1 MNLVQT
7 LWMVLADLW
16 VDRSRTALSLLTL
29 TLMAMG
35 YMILAGFAESVR
47 LFSEQAADRR
57 DLVMVE
63 RGVLDPMNS
72 QIDATMVEDIRPWV
86 EGEGAY
92 ISPCQFRHMR
102 IEGQL
107 VQLRAC
113 PLEDWQPVHHLQLAQ
128 GAWPAGGEV
137 AITEGASRS
146 TGWQVG
152 DRLTIYG
159 ASFTISGL
167 VRASGTKFLAV
178 WMTLEDS
185 GRLFEDSDRYQV
197 VMIQAALGADT
208 EQLRAAIEAYPSL
221 AGRFDV
227 MFLDALFNRYTEV
240 VRGLLGVSQ
249 VLALAAITLVVLG
262 SYQATQLS
270 LEERSRSVAILRVA
284 GFSEGQLHGLLQLRS
299 LWMLTLAFLFG
310 AALAAGLLELA
321 NRTTPLQVQSVQLE
335 VRLTL
340 LVLLWG
346 YPLSL
351 VCAALGTWISARSL
365 LRQTV
370 AEALR

>member
-1 MNLVQT
+1 MKLVQT

-16 VDRSRTALSLLTL
+16 ADRSRTALSLLTI

-47 LFSEQAADRR
+47 LFSEQAAGRR

-72 QIDATMVEDIRPWV
+72 QIDSAMVEDIRPWV
-86 EGEGAY
+86 EEEGAR

-113 PLEDWQPVHHLQLAQ
+113 PLEDWQPIHHLTLVR
-128 GAWPAGGEV
+128 GAWPVDGEV
-137 AITEGASRS
+137 VIAEGASRA

-159 ASFTISGL
+159 ASFTISGV

-185 GRLFEDSDRYQV
+185 GRLFEVPDRYQV
-197 VMIQAALGADT
+197 LVIQAAPGGDA
-208 EQLRAAIEAYPSL
+208 ERLRAALEAHPSL

-227 MFLDALFNRYTEV
+227 MFLDALFSRYTEV

-262 SYQATQLS
+262 SYQATRLS
-270 LEERSRSVAILRVA
+270 LEERSRSVTILRVA

-299 LWMLTLAFLFG
+299 LWMLTLAFVFG
-310 AALAAGLLELA
+310 ALLAAGLLEFA
-321 NRTTPLQVQSVQLE
+321 NRATPLQVQSVQLE
-335 VRLTL
+335 VRLSL

-351 VCAALGTWISARSL
+351 ACAALGTWISARSL
-365 LRQTV
+365 LKQTV

>member
-16 VDRSRTALSLLTL
+16 ADRSRTALSLLTL

-35 YMILAGFAESVR
+35 YMILAGFAESIR
-47 LFSEQAADRR
+47 IFSEQAADRR
-57 DLVMVE
+57 DLAIVE

-72 QIDATMVEDIRPWV
+72 HIDATIIEGIRVWV
-86 EGEGAY
+86 EGEGAR

-128 GAWPAGGEV
+128 GAWPASGEV
-137 AITEGASRS
+137 AITEGASHS
-146 TGWQVG
+146 TGWQIG

-178 WMTLEDS
+178 WMSLEDS
-185 GRLFEDSDRYQV
+185 ERLFEAPDRYQV
-197 VMIQAALGADT
+197 VMIQAAPGADP
-208 EQLRAAIEAYPSL
+208 ERLRAAIEADPNL

-227 MFLDALFNRYTEV
+227 MFLATLFNRYTEV
-240 VRGLLGVSQ
+240 VRGLLGASQ
-249 VLALAAITLVVLG
+249 TLALSAITLVVLG
-262 SYQATQLS
+262 SYQATRLS

-310 AALAAGLLELA
+310 AVLAVGLLGYA
-321 NRTTPLQVQSVQLE
+321 NRVTPLQVQSVQLE
-335 VRLTL
+335 VRLTMPDL
-340 LVLLWG
+340 LRG

>member
-1 MNLVQT
+1 MKLVQT

-16 VDRSRTALSLLTL
+16 ADRSRTALSLLTL

-63 RGVLDPMNS
+63 HGVLDPMTS

-86 EGEGAY
+86 EGEGAH

-128 GAWPAGGEV
+128 GAWPVDGEV
-137 AITEGASRS
+137 VITEGASRS
-146 TGWQVG
+146 TGWQIG
-152 DRLTIYG
+152 DHLTIYG

-185 GRLFEDSDRYQV
+185 GRLFEDPDRYQV
-197 VMIQAALGADT
+197 VVIQAALGADA
-208 EQLRAAIEAYPSL
+208 ERLRAAVEAHPSL

-227 MFLDALFNRYTEV
+227 MFLDALFSRYTEV

-249 VLALAAITLVVLG
+249 TLALAAITLVVLG
-262 SYQATQLS
+262 SYQATRLS
-270 LEERSRSVAILRVA
+270 LEERSRSVTILRVA

-310 AALAAGLLELA
+310 AVLAAGLLEFA

-340 LVLLWG
+340 FVLLWG

-351 VCAALGTWISARSL
+351 VCAALGTWISARNL
-365 LRQTV
+365 LKQTV

>member
-1 MNLVQT
+1 MNLAQT

-16 VDRSRTALSLLTL
+16 ADRSRTALSLLTL
-29 TLMAMG
+29 TMMTMG
-35 YMILAGFAESVR
+35 YMILAGFAESIR
-47 LFSEQAADRR
+47 LFSEQASDRR

-72 QIDATMVEDIRPWV
+72 QIDATLVEGIRAWV
-86 EGEGAY
+86 EGEGAR

-113 PLEDWQPVHHLQLAQ
+113 PLEDWQTVHHLQLAQ
-128 GAWPAGGEV
+128 GGWPDNGQV
-137 AITEGASRS
+137 AITEGASHS
-146 TGWQVG
+146 TGWQIG

-178 WMTLEDS
+178 WMLLEDS
-185 GRLFEDSDRYQV
+185 GRLFEVADRYQV
-197 VMIQAALGADT
+197 VMIQAAPEA
-208 EQLRAAIEAYPSL
+208 EAERLRAAIEAHPTL

-240 VRGLLGVSQ
+240 VRGLLGASQ
-249 VLALAAITLVVLG
+249 TLALAAITLVVLG
-262 SYQATQLS
+262 SYQATRLS
-270 LEERSRSVAILRVA
+270 LEERIRSVAILRVA

-299 LWMLTLAFLFG
+299 LWMVTLAFVFG
-310 AALAAGLLELA
+310 AVLALGLLEYA
-321 NRTTPLQVQSVQLE
+321 NRATPLQVQSVQLE
-335 VRLTL
+335 VCLAL
-340 LVLLWG
+340 PVLLRG

-351 VCAALGTWISARSL
+351 ACAALGTWISARSL
-365 LRQTV
+365 LKQTV
-370 AEALR
+370 AEVLR

>member
-1 MNLVQT
+1 MNMAQT

-16 VDRSRTALSLLTL
+16 ADRSRTLLSLLTL
-29 TLMAMG
+29 TLMAVG
-35 YMILAGFAESVR
+35 YMILAGFSESVR

-72 QIDATMVEDIRPWV
+72 RIDAGLVATIRDEV
-86 EGEGAY
+86 EGEGAR

-128 GAWPAGGEV
+128 GTWPASGEV

-146 TGWQVG
+146 TGWMIG

-159 ASFTISGL
+159 SPFTISGL

-178 WMTLEDS
+178 WMSLADS
-185 GRLFEDSDRYQV
+185 GRLFNEPDRYQV
-197 VMIQAALGADT
+197 VMIQAAPAADS
-208 EQLRAAIEAYPSL
+208 ERLRALIEANPL
-221 AGRFDV
+221 VAGKFDV
-227 MFLDALFNRYTEV
+227 MFLDSLFSRYTEV
-240 VRGLLGVSQ
+240 VRGLRGVSQ
-249 VLALAAITLVVLG
+249 ILTLAAITLVALG
-262 SYQATQLS
+262 SYQATRLS
-270 LEERSRSVAILRVA
+270 LEERIRSVAILRVT
-284 GFSEGQLHGLLQLRS
+284 GFSESQLHRLLQLRS

-310 AALAAGLLELA
+310 ALFTIGLLGYA
-321 NRTTPLQVQSVQLE
+321 NRVTPLQVQSVQLE

-340 LVLLWG
+340 PVLLWG

-351 VCAALGTWISARSL
+351 LCAALGTWISARSL
-365 LRQTV
+365 LKQTV
-370 AEALR
+370 AEAFR

>member
-1 MNLVQT
+1 
-7 LWMVLADLW
+7 
-16 VDRSRTALSLLTL
+16 
-29 TLMAMG
+29 
-35 YMILAGFAESVR
+35 VR

-72 QIDATMVEDIRPWV
+72 RIDAALVEEIRPWV
-86 EGEGAY
+86 EEEGAR

-113 PLEDWQPVHHLQLAQ
+113 PLEDWQPIHHLTLVR
-128 GAWPAGGEV
+128 GAWPADGEV
-137 AITEGASRS
+137 VIAEGASRS

-159 ASFTISGL
+159 SSFTISGL

-185 GRLFEDSDRYQV
+185 GRLFEVPDRYQV
-197 VMIQAALGADT
+197 VVIQAAPGGDA
-208 EQLRAAIEAYPSL
+208 ERLRAAIEVHPSL

-227 MFLDALFNRYTEV
+227 MFLDSLFSRYTEV

-262 SYQATQLS
+262 SYQATRLS
-270 LEERSRSVAILRVA
+270 LEERSRSVTILRVA

-310 AALAAGLLELA
+310 AALAAGLLEFA
-321 NRTTPLQVQSVQLE
+321 NRATPLQVQSVQLE

-340 LVLLWG
+340 FVLLWG

-351 VCAALGTWISARSL
+351 ACAALGTWISARSL
-365 LRQTV
+365 LKQTV

>member
-1 MNLVQT
+1 MNLAQT

-16 VDRSRTALSLLTL
+16 AERSRTALSLLTL

-47 LFSEQAADRR
+47 LFSEQSADRR

-63 RGVLDPMNS
+63 RGVLDPMSS
-72 QIDATMVEDIRPWV
+72 QIDATMVEGIRSWV
-86 EGEGAY
+86 EGEGAR

-113 PLEDWQPVHHLQLAQ
+113 PLEDWQPVHHLQLAE
-128 GAWPAGGEV
+128 GAWPASGEV

-146 TGWQVG
+146 TGWQIG

-159 ASFTISGL
+159 TSFTISGL

-178 WMTLEDS
+178 WMSLEDS
-185 GRLFEDSDRYQV
+185 GRLFETPNLYQV
-197 VMIQAALGADT
+197 VMIQAAPEADA
-208 EQLRAAIEAYPSL
+208 ERLRAAIEAHPSL

-227 MFLDALFNRYTEV
+227 MFLDALFARYTEV

-249 VLALAAITLVVLG
+249 TLGPG
-262 SYQATQLS
+262 SHHAGCVGQLS
-270 LEERSRSVAILRVA
+270 SNPP
-284 GFSEGQLHGLLQLRS
+284 Q
-299 LWMLTLAFLFG
+299 
-310 AALAAGLLELA
+310 
-321 NRTTPLQVQSVQLE
+321 P
-335 VRLTL
+335 
-340 LVLLWG
+340 
-346 YPLSL
+346 
-351 VCAALGTWISARSL
+351 
-365 LRQTV
+365 
-370 AEALR
+370 

>member
-1 MNLVQT
+1 MNLAQT
-7 LWMVLADLW
+7 LWMVLTDLW
-16 VDRSRTALSLLTL
+16 ADRNRTVLSLLTL
-29 TLMAMG
+29 TLMAIG
-35 YMILAGFAESVR
+35 YMILAGFAESIR

-57 DLVMVE
+57 DIVIVE
-63 RGVLDPMNS
+63 HGVLDPMNS
-72 QIDATMVEDIRPWV
+72 QIDLTMIDGIRTWV
-86 EGEGAY
+86 EGEGAR

-113 PLEDWQPVHHLQLAQ
+113 PLEDWQLVHHLQLAQ
-128 GAWPAGGEV
+128 GAWPATREV
-137 AITEGASRS
+137 VITEGASHA
-146 TGWQVG
+146 TGWQIG
-152 DRLTIYG
+152 DHLKIYG
-159 ASFTISGL
+159 TSFTISGL

-178 WMTLEDS
+178 WMSLDDS
-185 GRLFEDSDRYQV
+185 EHLFEISDRYQI
-197 VMIQAALGADT
+197 VMIQAAPNTNA
-208 EQLRAAIEAYPSL
+208 EQLRAAIEVHPEL

-227 MFLDALFNRYTEV
+227 MFLDALFSRYTEV
-240 VRGLLGVSQ
+240 VRGLLGASKT
-249 VLALAAITLVVLG
+249 LALAAITLVVLG
-262 SYQATQLS
+262 SYQATRLS

-310 AALAAGLLELA
+310 AVLTVGLLGWA
-321 NRTTPLQVQSVQLE
+321 NRATPLQVQSVQLE

-340 LVLLWG
+340 PVLLWG

-351 VCAALGTWISARSL
+351 ACAAVGAWISARSL
-365 LRQTV
+365 LKQTV

>member
-1 MNLVQT
+1 MNLAQT

-16 VDRSRTALSLLTL
+16 ADRSRTALSLLTL

-47 LFSEQAADRR
+47 LFSEQASDRR

-63 RGVLDPMNS
+63 HGVLDPMSS
-72 QIDATMVEDIRPWV
+72 QIDATVVAGIRAWV
-86 EGEGAY
+86 EGEGAR

-128 GAWPAGGEV
+128 GTWPASGEV

-146 TGWQVG
+146 TGWQIG
-152 DRLTIYG
+152 NRLTIYG

-178 WMTLEDS
+178 WMSLEDS
-185 GRLFEDSDRYQV
+185 GRLFEVPDRYQL
-197 VMIQAALGADT
+197 VMIRAAPKADS
-208 EQLRAAIEAYPSL
+208 EQLRAVIEADPRI

-227 MFLDALFNRYTEV
+227 MFLDALFSRYTEV

-249 VLALAAITLVVLG
+249 TLALAAITLVVLG

-270 LEERSRSVAILRVA
+270 LEERSRGVAILRVA
-284 GFSEGQLHGLLQLRS
+284 GFSEGQLHALLQLRS

-310 AALAAGLLELA
+310 AVLAAGLLAYA
-321 NRTTPLQVQSVQLE
+321 NHATPLQMQSVRLE

-340 LVLLWG
+340 PVLLLG

-351 VCAALGTWISARSL
+351 ACAALGTWISARGL
-365 LRQTV
+365 LKQTV
-370 AEALR
+370 AKALR

>member
-1 MNLVQT
+1 MNLART
-7 LWMVLADLW
+7 MWMVLADLW
-16 VDRSRTALSLLTL
+16 ADRSRTALSLLTL
-29 TLMAMG
+29 TMMAMG

-63 RGVLDPMNS
+63 HGMLDPMNS
-72 QIDATMVEDIRPWV
+72 QIDATIVENIRASIES
-86 EGEGAY
+86 EGTR

-128 GAWPAGGEV
+128 GDWPDSGEV

-146 TGWQVG
+146 TGWQIG
-152 DRLTIYG
+152 DRLKIYG
-159 ASFTISGL
+159 SSFSISGL

-178 WMTLEDS
+178 WMSLEDS
-185 GRLFEDSDRYQV
+185 GRLFEQPDRYQV
-197 VMIQAALGADT
+197 VMIQAAPDADS
-208 EQLRAAIEAYPSL
+208 ERLRALIEAEPGV
-221 AGRFDV
+221 AGAFDV
-227 MFLDALFNRYTEV
+227 MFLDSLFSRYTEV

-249 VLALAAITLVVLG
+249 TLALAAITIVVLG
-262 SYQATQLS
+262 SYQATRLS
-270 LEERSRSVAILRVA
+270 LEERIRSVAILRVT

-310 AALAAGLLELA
+310 AVLAAGLLGYA
-321 NRTTPLQVQSVQLE
+321 NRITPLQVQSVQLE

-340 LVLLWG
+340 PVLLWG

-365 LRQTV
+365 LKQTV
-370 AEALR
+370 AEVLR

>member
-1 MNLVQT
+1 
-7 LWMVLADLW
+7 
-16 VDRSRTALSLLTL
+16 
-29 TLMAMG
+29 
-35 YMILAGFAESVR
+35 
-47 LFSEQAADRR
+47 
-57 DLVMVE
+57 
-63 RGVLDPMNS
+63 MNS
-72 QIDATMVEDIRPWV
+72 QINATLIESIRDWV
-86 EGEGAY
+86 ESESAR

-113 PLEDWQPVHHLQLAQ
+113 PLEDWQPVHHLQITQ
-128 GAWPAGGEV
+128 GAWPASGEV
-137 AITEGASRS
+137 AITEGASLS
-146 TGWQVG
+146 SGWQIG
-152 DRLTIYG
+152 DHLKIYG
-159 ASFTISGL
+159 TSFNISGL

-178 WMTLEDS
+178 WMSLEDS
-185 GRLFEDSDRYQV
+185 ERLFEISDRYQV
-197 VMIQAALGADT
+197 VMIQAAPKTDS
-208 EQLRAAIEAYPSL
+208 EQLRATIEAHPSL

-249 VLALAAITLVVLG
+249 TLALAAITLVILG
-262 SYQATQLS
+262 SYQATRLS

-310 AALAAGLLELA
+310 VVLTVGLLEWA
-321 NRTTPLQVQSVQLE
+321 NRATPLQVQSVQLE
-335 VRLTL
+335 VGLTL
-340 LVLLWG
+340 PVFLLG

-351 VCAALGTWISARSL
+351 ACAAFGTWISAQSL
-365 LRQTV
+365 LKQTV